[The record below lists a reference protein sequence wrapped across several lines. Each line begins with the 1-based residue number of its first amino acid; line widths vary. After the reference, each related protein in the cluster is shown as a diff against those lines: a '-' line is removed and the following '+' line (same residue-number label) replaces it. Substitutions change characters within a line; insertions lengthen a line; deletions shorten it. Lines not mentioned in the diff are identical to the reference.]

1 MIKTTIKGLEEV
13 KELEFPKLMK
23 STQGIL
29 LVLFT
34 GQKEGIVLLGD
45 DDWNLGH
52 NSSSWNMGS
61 FIDFNEELTLKNK
74 Q

>member
-1 MIKTTIKGLEEV
+1 MITTTIKGLEKD

-34 GQKEGIVLLGD
+34 EQKKGTVLLGD
-45 DDWNLGH
+45 DVWSLGH
-52 NSSSWNMGS
+52 NSTGWHMGS